1 MLKKIKDP
9 LSKIISSH
17 CAKLTVVVSV
27 ELFPTELK
35 IGFNKFSN
43 LMSKFLRKSIRVE
56 WRAENLH

>member
-1 MLKKIKDP
+1 MLFKK
-9 LSKIISSH
+9 LSISSH
-17 CAKLTVVVSV
+17 CAKRTVVVSV

-56 WRAENLH
+56 RRAENLH